1 MNYTLEDLII
11 AYKKV
16 KNDIYHDKSNISIFK
31 IVDFEKYLIE
41 NLEVLLENLNN
52 YNEQYFSSPDFFGGF
67 NVCLKSTEI
76 TNSDRNDSGIYFSN
90 HFEDSLVPNKI
101 KYRYIGDNSI
111 EFQILGSLWIDKIGV
126 HLEKNVSKNSYGCR
140 LDRPFQKEN
149 EFVDNLIRYSE
160 KDYKK
165 LDSHFR
171 PYFLDYK
178 RWQENSLTQIEKSL
192 DENKKIAVLTTD
204 IKGFYHSIDPFFLK
218 EFFETSNEEQI
229 FKHSNL
235 NLIFC
240 NCLQLWSEFNYEKI
254 KNLGFD
260 IAEKHIGIPI
270 GLSASKVIANLF
282 LHDLDKEIEN
292 NLNPLYY
299 GRYVDDLIIVIE
311 DKLGFKNSQDFWD
324 FFKSKIFKLQL
335 ENLNDK
341 KINFNI
347 DTYWNFEKTITL
359 NSDKEKLFILH
370 GLSGKTFIETI
381 KDTMNENSSEWR
393 LLPDSEDDLLNL
405 NKEVTSSS
413 NDIKEISSN
422 LRQADGVSIKR
433 MKFALRLR
441 NFENFT
447 STAPKK
453 EWKKGLEDFIAICSD
468 FIITPENI
476 ATYLKYIP
484 RIFGLTVSTNTNE
497 LYLKLLKSY
506 LNSWEIL
513 HKTKERNEILKKSES
528 FLNLKIKESILSNIP
543 IKLSNFDFLIY
554 DYFLKSTTSSR
565 SNFQKLQAYPLM
577 LFLCD
582 LHQKPFKNSLFE
594 NDWQKRNHSNKATNF
609 YMLNVLGE
617 NCNTID
623 IKTYRDFFK
632 NINQKFS
639 SETNDS
645 KILPNAIYFSTRKLN
660 ALELSMIYSQWSI
673 DKDKYS
679 TNFKSYFNLFNIPNI
694 SLEINDSYIDSNVS
708 DSKFNLIKFPTKIN
722 TENPKLV
729 LTNFL
734 TTDESWKS
742 NVRGDNF
749 EPDSSRFTRINRI
762 INDILKECSR
772 SKINVD
778 YIVLPELSMPRQS
791 ILDIAKKLKSK
802 GISLITG
809 VEYEKE
815 YSQSIQNNYVGNV
828 SNQLLYILNVNNGKY
843 NDQIAIIQEKTI
855 PAIHEESE
863 LFNVGGMRLNP
874 KNNLKYIIEHNNFF
888 FGGLICNDLLNIDYR
903 QVLRGEIDTLFVV
916 EWNQDIDMY
925 NHIIS
930 ATSNDLH
937 CYVAQVNNRKY
948 GDTRLR
954 GPLKESYE
962 RDVARVRGG
971 ELDYF
976 VVSSVNATALR
987 EFQRFYR
994 SPNKPFKPVPTGFKM
1009 SEERRKKDL
1018 K

>member
-1 MNYTLEDLII
+1 MNYTLEDLVI

-16 KNDIYHDKSNISIFK
+16 KNDIYHDKSNISILK
-31 IVDFEKYLIE
+31 IVDFEE
-41 NLEVLLENLNN
+41 NLIDNLKKLLENINN
-52 YNEQYFSSPDFFGGF
+52 YNEQYFNSLEFLGGF
-67 NVCLKSTEI
+67 NICLKSTEI
-76 TNSDRNDSGIYFSN
+76 VSSDSNKKGIYFSN
-90 HFEDSLVPNKI
+90 HFEDSLTPKEI
-101 KYRYIGDNSI
+101 KFRYIGDNSI

-126 HLEKNVSKNSYGCR
+126 HLEKNVSENSYGCR
-140 LDRPFQKEN
+140 LDRPFQNEN
-149 EFVDNLIRYSE
+149 EFVDTSIKYSE
-160 KDYKK
+160 KEYKK

-178 RWQENSLTQIEKSL
+178 RWQENSLKQIEKSL

-204 IKGFYHSIDPFFLK
+204 IKGFYHSIDPNFLSENFELSK
-218 EFFETSNEEQI
+218 EELIFE
-229 FKHSNL
+229 HSNL
-235 NLIFC
+235 NKIFC
-240 NCLQLWSEFNYEKI
+240 NCLINWSELNYEKI
-254 KNLGFD
+254 KILGFD
-260 IAEKHIGIPI
+260 VYPNHIGIPI
-270 GLSASKVIANLF
+270 GLSASKVIANLY
-282 LHDLDKEIEN
+282 LHDLDFEIEN

-311 DKLGFKNSQDFWD
+311 DKLGFKNSQDFWS
-324 FFKSKIFKLQL
+324 FFKTKVVNLQFKDLDNKEISFSTDAFWEL
-335 ENLNDK
+335 DK
-341 KINFNI
+341 V
-347 DTYWNFEKTITL
+347 ITL
-359 NSDKEKLFILH
+359 NSDKEKLFILS
-370 GLSGKTFIETI
+370 GISGKTFIETI
-381 KDTMNENSSEWR
+381 KETMNENSSEWR
-393 LLPDSEDDLLNL
+393 LLPDSEDDLSNL
-405 NKEVTSSS
+405 NKEVTTSS
-413 NDIKEISSN
+413 NDIKETSSN

-447 STAPKK
+447 SSAPKK
-453 EWKKGLEDFIAICSD
+453 EWNRGLEDFIGICSD

-484 RIFGLTVSTNTNE
+484 RIFGLTVSTNSKE

-513 HKTKERNEILKKSES
+513 YKTSKQKDTLAKSQF
-528 FLNLKIKESILSNIP
+528 FLNLKIKESILSNINVES
-543 IKLSNFDFLIY
+543 SNFEFSTY
-554 DYFLKSTTSSR
+554 EYFIRLNTLSR
-565 SNFQKLQAYPLM
+565 SNLEKLHNYPNL

-582 LHQKPFKNSLFE
+582 LHQNPFKYSLLYNNWQRKEYSKKETNFFVLNILSEYSNAIDISSYKDFFE
-594 NDWQKRNHSNKATNF
+594 KIKKQFISQNNHSN
-609 YMLNVLGE
+609 
-617 NCNTID
+617 
-623 IKTYRDFFK
+623 
-632 NINQKFS
+632 
-639 SETNDS
+639 
-645 KILPNAIYFSTRKLN
+645 ILPNAIYFSTRKLN
-660 ALELSMIYSQWSI
+660 ALELSLIYPQWSE
-673 DKDKYS
+673 DKDNYS
-679 TNFKSYFNLFNIPNI
+679 INFKRYLNLFNIPNLN
-694 SLEINDSYIDSNVS
+694 LEINDRFIGNDAS
-708 DSKFNLIKFPTKIN
+708 DSKFILINFPTKN
-722 TENPKLV
+722 NNENPKLV

-778 YIVLPELSMPRQS
+778 YVVLPELSMPRKS

-809 VEYEKE
+809 IEYDKD
-815 YSQSIQNNYVGNV
+815 YTQLVQNNYIGNV

-843 NDQIAIIQEKTI
+843 NDQIAIIQDKTI

-863 LFNVGGMRLNP
+863 LFNLGGMRLKP

-888 FGGLICNDLLNIDYR
+888 FSGLICNDLLNIDYR
-903 QVLRGEIDTLFVV
+903 QALRGKIDTLFVV

-925 NHIIS
+925 NHIVS

-962 RDVARVRGG
+962 RDIARVRGG

-976 VVSSVNATALR
+976 VVSSVNAKALR
-987 EFQRFYR
+987 EFQRFFR
-994 SPNKPFKPVPTGFKM
+994 SLYIFKLNWTFAKRVL
-1009 SEERRKKDL
+1009 S
-1018 K
+1018 